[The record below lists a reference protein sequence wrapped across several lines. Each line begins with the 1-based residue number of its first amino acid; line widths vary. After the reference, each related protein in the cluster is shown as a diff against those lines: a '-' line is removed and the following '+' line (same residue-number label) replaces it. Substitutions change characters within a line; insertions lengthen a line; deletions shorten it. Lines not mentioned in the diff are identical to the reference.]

1 MPSPDSSRITGKVV
15 PSTLSDFYRA
25 DLDDWLA
32 IGVVRDVAD
41 NFLRLRPPRLNK
53 CVDGLEVK
61 VIKVAPRSVWIE
73 HAHLHHRTFL
83 SKIGRCETPSS
94 SKKCGAAEGLTPAY

>member
-15 PSTLSDFYRA
+15 ASTPSDFYRA

-61 VIKVAPRSVWIE
+61 LTQGEISRRRARNGPQQ
-73 HAHLHHRTFL
+73 FL
-83 SKIGRCETPSS
+83 LQLQHS
-94 SKKCGAAEGLTPAY
+94 LW

>member
-1 MPSPDSSRITGKVV
+1 MLI
-15 PSTLSDFYRA
+15 
-25 DLDDWLA
+25 LDDWLA

-61 VIKVAPRSVWIE
+61 VTHGEISRRRARN
-73 HAHLHHRTFL
+73 
-83 SKIGRCETPSS
+83 GPSNS
-94 SKKCGAAEGLTPAY
+94 FFNCNTLKSLAKKSLNHGNML

>member
-1 MPSPDSSRITGKVV
+1 M
-15 PSTLSDFYRA
+15 LDFYRA
-25 DLDDWLA
+25 DLDYWLA

-61 VIKVAPRSVWIE
+61 MTQGEISRRRARNGPAIPSSTATLLRVEPRSPQTNRPIGGEGV
-73 HAHLHHRTFL
+73 AHSVPNPH
-83 SKIGRCETPSS
+83 
-94 SKKCGAAEGLTPAY
+94 